1 MKHDWIKSTLGHGE
15 TMCRRCGMTNREA
28 AVLGYLDECDGSTQ
42 PETEVIPNQRPE
54 QVNRKPR
61 SADKTQPGAATGES
75 QTAPG
80 DVMSEDVLKA
90 ISFLRNDAYGCAW
103 IAELIERLARERN
116 CYRNDAMRDRSRL
129 RKAEA
134 ALAQAR
140 EDLAKADAVCNAI
153 KIDAMGGLYDGDHGQ
168 HFLEACARHA
178 ARQAAKTMAGN
189 DA

>member
-1 MKHDWIKSTLGHGE
+1 
-15 TMCRRCGMTNREA
+15 MT
-28 AVLGYLDECDGSTQ
+28 
-42 PETEVIPNQRPE
+42 
-54 QVNRKPR
+54 KP
-61 SADKTQPGAATGES
+61 TVTP
-75 QTAPG
+75 APG

-178 ARQAAKTMAGN
+178 ARQAAKTMEGN